1 MVENSPL
8 IVPRRTLLKGVMA
21 LGGAAV
27 LTACGDSA
35 PSSSGG
41 KTIKLT
47 DQLGKVLTF
56 DGPVRR
62 IVTIPMPAAAM
73 MLAVD
78 RGAEHVVG
86 MNEASWTAVSDGIMG
101 SIYPAAKGI
110 RHNIAGTDFAPNIES
125 ILALKPDVVVQWAN
139 QGAGLITPLT
149 NAGLPVLG
157 VKYGKL
163 DDVEKWLTMFS
174 TMLGKPQRGVAMN
187 ARISADRDAVAART
201 KQVTGPAPKVL
212 YFLRFAD
219 TLTVTG
225 SGSFNDE
232 YIKLVGATNA
242 AAEIKAANQVV
253 DIEQILKWD
262 PDIILLGN
270 FDTAMPED
278 VYGNAKWKTTSAVK
292 SHRVY
297 KVPFGGYRWDPP
309 SHESP
314 LMWNWLSAVAFPGA
328 GAPDVRAKI
337 ADDYTF
343 LYGVTP
349 TKAEIDTILWLD
361 SNGESADYRQFSG

>member
-1 MVENSPL
+1 MVEHPGL
-8 IVPRRTLLKGVMA
+8 ILPRRTLLKGVVA
-21 LGGAAV
+21 LGGAAM
-27 LTACGDSA
+27 LAACGDSSPPPA
-35 PSSSGG
+35 GG
-41 KTIKLT
+41 RNIKLT
-47 DQLGKVLTF
+47 DQRGKVLTL
-56 DGPVRR
+56 DGPARR
-62 IVTIPMPAAAM
+62 IVTLPMPAAAM
-73 MLAVD
+73 MMAVD
-78 RGAEHVVG
+78 RGAGHMVG
-86 MNEASWTAVSDGIMG
+86 MNDASWTAVRDGVLG
-101 SIYPAAKGI
+101 SIYPAARDV
-110 RHNIAGTDFAPNIES
+110 RHDVAGTDFAPNIES

-139 QGAGLITPLT
+139 QGNEIIAPLT

-157 VKYGKL
+157 VNYGKL
-163 DDVEKWLTMFS
+163 DDVETWLTMFS
-174 TMLGKPQRGVAMN
+174 KMLGKPQRGAEMN
-187 ARISADRDAVAART
+187 ARISADRDAVAARS
-201 KQVTGPAPKVL
+201 KGVSGPAPKVL

-242 AAEIKAANQVV
+242 AADIAAPNQVV

-270 FDTAMPED
+270 FDAAMPKD
-278 VYGNAKWKTTSAVK
+278 VYGNARWKSTSAVK

-328 GAPDVRAKI
+328 DAPDLRTKI
-337 ADDYTF
+337 VDDYTF
-343 LYGVTP
+343 LYGASP
-349 TKAEIDTILWLD
+349 TQSEIDKILWLD
-361 SNGESADYRQFSG
+361 ANGESAHYRQFSA